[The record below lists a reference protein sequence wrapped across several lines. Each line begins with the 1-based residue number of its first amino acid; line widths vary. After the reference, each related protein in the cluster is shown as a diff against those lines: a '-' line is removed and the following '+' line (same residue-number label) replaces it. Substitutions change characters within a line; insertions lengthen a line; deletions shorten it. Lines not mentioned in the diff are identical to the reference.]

1 LEAAA
6 VFGNFFRFLR
16 FLGLLI
22 CYSKLVDELPCL
34 MCMTGVGPGH
44 QTSINYLNPLFIGL
58 LIAGYIAIAAGSLM
72 QHCSGISNI

>member
-1 LEAAA
+1 
-6 VFGNFFRFLR
+6 
-16 FLGLLI
+16 
-22 CYSKLVDELPCL
+22 